1 MWLNQIFQMVK
12 CKECDGEGTI
22 EELNDCG
29 DMQFFVCWKCKGS
42 GDSDKP
48 NKEWPTDHDS
58 KLS

>member
-1 MWLNQIFQMVK
+1 MVK